1 MATNL
6 LCHFDGTNGQTT
18 TVDAAGNV
26 ALTMTGCALS
36 TTSPKFGTAS
46 LDMASG
52 VSTSNVSAPDASYW
66 YFGAGQFTVEAWVK
80 FTTAPGVGIQS
91 VVAQFGGAS
100 NLGWF
105 FGVISGNLAFYY
117 STTGADN
124 PNVGA
129 AWTPTLN
136 TWHHLAVD
144 RDASNVLRVYVDGV
158 VLASATVSATF
169 FNSTR
174 PLLIGNDENLNRKLT
189 GLIDELRIENT
200 ANYGGAFTPPTGPFT
215 PTVAAGVRET
225 QDALLVLEA
234 GDTSTRDTQ
243 LAALVLGG
251 TVPNIR
257 ETQFA
262 ALVMA
267 APAPPIRVTQYA
279 ALPLVEFH
287 ADTPITQMT
296 ALVLAEHIPCTTQWA
311 ETWTITRTDGQVFAY
326 TSLDRPLTFRGVVH
340 SPCNS
345 LSATATEQSTT
356 IGASGNMELL
366 GIISDVG
373 ISEQDLYNG
382 LFDFAK
388 FEVWMVPWGNHGG
401 ETPFRLMA
409 GTTGTMTHGVEGFK
423 FEVLT
428 GSANLRQKGLLEI
441 FTPSCRYGFGSSLDA
456 RCPVNLAAITVAG
469 SATSTAVPAA
479 SNQSTRRIVIDATR
493 AEAAGHFDLGILTW
507 TSGANAGASSEIKRF
522 ESGTFVLWS
531 PLLFPIETG
540 DTYTATP
547 GCNKSPTDHLRF
559 NADMLDYGG
568 FPDVPG
574 SDSINQ
580 FPDAKG

>member
-1 MATNL
+1 MTVYATSFGSDTTGAAPANWTQRWTTTGSTWLVQASATTTQGKYLQHARTTTAKRLLSWNDVDADANRDNSEIFVRARTSSYSSSDQFWLVLRGSGSAGSETGYVFYNL
-6 LCHFDGTNGQTT
+6 SDTQFRVSKMSAGTLTTIATFNFTYVGAVFLGFRFRVNGTSIKARVWNSQTDAEPATWNVDTTDATISGVGWVGVGNAAFTGTQDFDDIAVGTNGDT
-18 TVDAAGNV
+18 AAF
-26 ALTMTGCALS
+26 
-36 TTSPKFGTAS
+36 P
-46 LDMASG
+46 
-52 VSTSNVSAPDASYW
+52 
-66 YFGAGQFTVEAWVK
+66 
-80 FTTAPGVGIQS
+80 
-91 VVAQFGGAS
+91 
-100 NLGWF
+100 
-105 FGVISGNLAFYY
+105 
-117 STTGADN
+117 
-124 PNVGA
+124 
-129 AWTPTLN
+129 
-136 TWHHLAVD
+136 
-144 RDASNVLRVYVDGV
+144 
-158 VLASATVSATF
+158 ASAEA
-169 FNSTR
+169 R
-174 PLLIGNDENLNRKLT
+174 Q
-189 GLIDELRIENT
+189 
-200 ANYGGAFTPPTGPFT
+200 
-215 PTVAAGVRET
+215 T
-225 QDALLVLEA
+225 QDTLLVLES

-243 LAALVLGG
+243 LAALVLGIA
-251 TVPNIR
+251 TPTIR

-262 ALVMA
+262 ALVMI
-267 APAPPIRVTQYA
+267 APSPPIRETQFA

-287 ADTPITQMT
+287 ANTPVTQMA

-311 ETWTITRTDGQVFAY
+311 QTWTITRTDGHVFAY

-382 LFDFAK
+382 LFDFAR
-388 FEVWMVPWGNHGG
+388 FEVWMVPWLNTTG

-428 GSANLRQKGLLEI
+428 GSANLRQKALLEV
-441 FTPSCRYGFGSSLDA
+441 FTPSCRYGFGSIHDA

-479 SNQSTRRIVIDATR
+479 SNQATRRIVIDATR

-507 TSGANAGASSEIKRF
+507 TTGPNAGASSEIKRF

-531 PLLFPIETG
+531 PLLFPIGVG

-547 GCNKSPTDHLRF
+547 GCNKSPADHMRF
-559 NADMLDYGG
+559 NADMVDYGG

>member
-1 MATNL
+1 MAVYSTSFGTDTTGAAPTGWTSRWTSTGATWLVRADSTATADKYLEFARTTTARRL
-6 LCHFDGTNGQTT
+6 LAFDSIDSDSNRDNAEIYARFRTDGIGSISQFYLIARGSGAAASENGYACFNNTSSGIGIIKLVAGVSTTLGTVTTATLVSNWYYHVRFRVNGTALKAKIWSGLSPEPAAWDLEITDASISGTGYVGIGNNAATGIGRWDDVAFGTNGDTAVFPT
-18 TVDAAGNV
+18 AAE
-26 ALTMTGCALS
+26 TRDT
-36 TTSPKFGTAS
+36 
-46 LDMASG
+46 
-52 VSTSNVSAPDASYW
+52 
-66 YFGAGQFTVEAWVK
+66 Q
-80 FTTAPGVGIQS
+80 
-91 VVAQFGGAS
+91 
-100 NLGWF
+100 
-105 FGVISGNLAFYY
+105 
-117 STTGADN
+117 N
-124 PNVGA
+124 P
-129 AWTPTLN
+129 
-136 TWHHLAVD
+136 
-144 RDASNVLRVYVDGV
+144 
-158 VLASATVSATF
+158 
-169 FNSTR
+169 
-174 PLLIGNDENLNRKLT
+174 
-189 GLIDELRIENT
+189 
-200 ANYGGAFTPPTGPFT
+200 
-215 PTVAAGVRET
+215 
-225 QDALLVLEA
+225 LLVLGA
-234 GDTSTRDTQ
+234 GSGISRETQ

-251 TVPNIR
+251 TLPNIR

-267 APAPPIRVTQYA
+267 APSPPIRGTQFA
-279 ALPLVEFH
+279 ALPLVEFF
-287 ADTPITQMT
+287 AATPITQIA

-311 ETWTITRTDGQVFAY
+311 QTWTITRTDGQVFAY

-356 IGASGNMELL
+356 IGASGNMELI

-373 ISEQDLYNG
+373 ISEHELYNG
-382 LFDFAK
+382 LFDFAR
-388 FEVWMVPWGNHGG
+388 FEVWMVPWFNHGG

-428 GSANLRQKGLLEI
+428 GSANLRQKALLEV

-479 SNQSTRRIVIDATR
+479 SNQATRRIVIDATR

-507 TSGANAGASSEIKRF
+507 TSGPNAGASSEIKRF

-531 PLLFPIETG
+531 PLLFPIEVG

-547 GCNKSPTDHLRF
+547 GCNKSPADHMRF
-559 NADMLDYGG
+559 NADMVDYGG

-580 FPDAKG
+580 FPDSKG